1 MKPSIAIGVVVAVVV
16 LGGGA
21 YLLTRNSAPA
31 NTSESTQTTNTDT
44 SSAQGSTFSGSMQDL
59 ATRGGEW
66 RCTVASN
73 TNGTASQGTVYV
85 SGNKMRADF
94 TVSGYEAHMISDGS
108 YSYSWSSA
116 APQGVKAKV
125 TQGASAAPTS
135 GQGVD
140 TNTAYSYNCAPATAD
155 AALFVPPTSVNFMSF

>member
-1 MKPSIAIGVVVAVVV
+1 MKTSTAVGALVAVVV
-16 LGGGA
+16 LAGGV
-21 YLLTRNSAPA
+21 YLLMRNSAPA
-31 NTSESTQTTNTDT
+31 NTSESTQTTNTNST
-44 SSAQGSTFSGSMQDL
+44 QGGTFSGSMQDL
-59 ATRGGEW
+59 AARGGEW
-66 RCTVASN
+66 KCTVASN

-116 APQGVKAKV
+116 APQGVKVKV
-125 TQGASAAPTS
+125 AQGASAGPAS

-140 TNTAYSYNCAPATAD
+140 TNTAYSYNCAPATAE
-155 AALFVPPTSVNFMSF
+155 AALFVPPTTVNFMSF